1 MNNNLIPFSYNN
13 SNVRVIKKGNEPWFV
28 TKDVATILG
37 LSNYRTSLALLDDD
51 ERGVHTM
58 DTPGGTQELT
68 IINEPGLYSLI
79 LRSRKPEAKEFKRWI
94 THEVIPSI
102 RKHGAYM
109 TPETIEKTLTNP
121 DFIIRLA
128 TELKTEQEARKQ
140 LQAKVN
146 QDAPKVLFADSV
158 TASHTSI
165 LVGELAKILRG
176 NDINIG
182 QNRLFSWLRENGYL
196 IRRKGSD
203 WNMPTQKAMELELFE
218 IKETAITHSDGHSTI
233 NRTPKVTGKGQ
244 QYFINKFLDPVES
257 EENEAA

>member
-28 TKDVATILG
+28 AKDVATVLG
-37 LSNYRTSLALLDDD
+37 LSNYYSSISILEDD
-51 ERGVHTM
+51 ETALHSM
-58 DTPGGTQELT
+58 EDTSGRKQELT

-109 TPETIEKTLTNP
+109 TPETIEQTLTNP

-140 LQAKVN
+140 LEAKVE

-158 TASHTSI
+158 AVSHTSI
-165 LVGELAKILRG
+165 LIGELAKILRG
-176 NDINIG
+176 NGINIG
-182 QNRLFSWLRENGYL
+182 QKRLFAWLRDNGYL
-196 IRRKGSD
+196 IRQKGSS
-203 WNMPTQKAMELELFE
+203 WNKPTQRAMDMGLFE
-218 IKETAITHSDGHSTI
+218 IKETVINHSDGHTTT
-233 NRTPKVTGKGQ
+233 NLTPKVTGKGQ
-244 QYFINKFLDPVES
+244 LYFINKFLAQDTE
-257 EENEAA
+257 EAA